1 LTQNNPSGSNLVVAK
16 LALSTISRLAALAL
30 ALAPAAAAPFAGRF
44 FSGEGSGDALEWLQA
59 LDTARGQLQPSPILQ
74 DVTQLYLAEWNGFVE
89 GPTWGAWWT
98 QNSYGTTLA
107 ALPFLPEPQRS
118 FVRNA
123 NFMWF
128 LWEGNGT
135 RVGLDDP
142 NPAPDGCLCDAA
154 MPTGAYYKQGDG
166 NVAIHDWALE
176 ETLSGVI
183 MQAEQLL
190 VERDAAAA
198 ESVYLPLFNRT
209 LNLIE
214 SRREPALDL
223 FFSGDASNLLAPS
236 YGAFLL
242 DNGTRVPAF
251 LTGMS
256 VSYVAALD
264 RVIEL
269 ELLVAAADPAS
280 PWAAAAALHGARRAS
295 ALSGLARLLEPAGQY
310 FVKWLDPN
318 GTMHGVLGQARHGYI
333 EAVSNHDAVALGV
346 AERVQSGLDEK
357 IMASL
362 LGDGVPA
369 NPKTGGPGLRPF
381 GLVVTNAGGLDDM
394 EYDDSSWLWSFGT
407 WVNGGEWATCEARM
421 MLAYFRTG
429 RLDFALDSWRALMGF
444 ASIFRMD
451 SPLVEWGSAVY
462 QPDDPINIVY
472 DMFAIGAAL
481 LRGLWSPQY
490 SATQLT
496 LTPHVPGNV
505 TLINSTVPLLFGH
518 NRIFVSASGN
528 ASAPISCVTLQ
539 GVGAAAAWPH
549 FDATTVTIPFDGLD
563 ARTDNFSVVI
573 IFGGSGACPPVALA
587 EELGSEA
594 AAAAAT
600 APAPLSATTPV
611 PLHAQSRAAA
621 ARALRAIAPQDAL
634 LWLDASALALADG
647 ARVAAWPDARGSGD
661 GASQTSPA
669 LQPTFRKAAMN
680 GLPAVDFDGNA
691 TFLGGSLAL
700 PPQSTVVA
708 VFSDRGT
715 QNLCCTGIFFSAPGC
730 AGMGTKTNGQ
740 GGTAI
745 MIDWSGSGDTGQ
757 DDVTGRQVVGAV
769 LYNASGGFSFA
780 DGCAQSVDSGVDIPA
795 PGGTSFMVGSRGN
808 EDARFFNGTISEMLV
823 FARALNDT
831 ERQSVEAYLA
841 TKWPR
846 AGKPLSCAPA
856 PPNCTLPP
864 ALAASAARLGRFV
877 DAMRGVGRFADSMYE
892 LAHALLALDS
902 LAAWQARCAGL
913 GDGSIAPL
921 ASAASEKA
929 ADASYVASATNL
941 AAGLAAALQAYSGS
955 ADSRKALIFQLWTGS
970 AEPEPAPA
978 PELELAPELAPELAL
993 EPAPACRDRFLWP
1006 FAETSIWNAA
1016 IGSNAIYVDAG
1027 IYSLVDPLRALPVEI
1042 HNDQDWLIRASP
1054 SDPNVTW
1061 LDDSGEFPGGCS
1073 ATGKAAPQTLPI
1085 PPSLVTDCVA
1095 NNNGA
1100 GLLLP
1105 DNRTLVQMQPLY
1117 IPKAGGP
1124 IVAWYHSG
1132 APQPFPW
1139 EIDILGDGALGAHG
1153 GSGLSSFGGTVR
1165 LGELLPGAAPIAH
1178 ALKLELWAHG
1188 YYFFNWTSRN
1198 YSSCYTWPA
1207 VGCDS
1212 YWDDTDGPG
1221 YNGTNPLVKPGALL
1235 AVPPARAAALL
1246 ASLATA
1252 PARQIAQALV
1262 DYGGYLVDDTG
1273 SQEGGAAICMESGV
1287 NAEVE
1292 ATYGYSVRIENPL
1305 KAGGNGAALYADLV
1319 KVFQALSVVANN
1331 GPESIGGGGTPR
1343 RPPPPPICGA

>member
-1 LTQNNPSGSNLVVAK
+1 MRLIALV
-16 LALSTISRLAALAL
+16 AALAS
-30 ALAPAAAAPFAGRF
+30 AAAAPFAGRF
-44 FSGEGSGDALEWLQA
+44 FSGEGDGDAVEWLQA

-98 QNSYGTTLA
+98 QNSYGTSLA

-118 FVRNA
+118 FIRNA

-128 LWEGNGT
+128 EWEGNGT

-142 NPAPDGCLCDAA
+142 HPAPDGCLCDAA

-166 NVAIHDWALE
+166 NVPIHDWALE

-198 ESVYLPLFNRT
+198 ADVYLPLFNRT

-236 YGAFLL
+236 YGAWLL
-242 DNGTRVPAF
+242 DNGTRLPAF

-269 ELLVAAADPAS
+269 ELLVSAAYPLS
-280 PWAAAAALHGARRAS
+280 PWAAAAALHGQRRAS
-295 ALSGLARLLEPAGQY
+295 ALTGLARLLEPAGRY
-310 FVKWLDPN
+310 FVKSLDPN

-346 AERVQSGLDEK
+346 AERVQPGLDEK

-381 GLVVTNAGGLDDM
+381 GLVITNAGGLDDM

-462 QPDDPINIVY
+462 QPNDPINIVY

-481 LRGLWSPQY
+481 IRGIWSPVY
-490 SATQLT
+490 SATQLV

-505 TLINSTVPLLFGH
+505 SRINSTVPLLFGR
-518 NRIFVSASGN
+518 NRIFVSAAGN
-528 ASAPISCVTLQ
+528 SSAPISCVTLQ
-539 GVGAAAAWPH
+539 GVGAAAAWPQ
-549 FDATTVTIPFDGLD
+549 FDALSVTLPYDALD
-563 ARTDNFSVVI
+563 VRTDNFSVVI
-573 IFGGSGACPPVALA
+573 FFGGSGACPAP
-587 EELGSEA
+587 EEGLL
-594 AAAAAT
+594 
-600 APAPLSATTPV
+600 APASAPPAPAAVSATPA

-634 LWLDASALALADG
+634 LWFDASTLTLADG
-647 ARVAAWPDARGSGD
+647 ERVAAWPDARGAGA
-661 GASQTSPA
+661 GASQAAPT
-669 LQPTFRKAAMN
+669 LQPVFRKAAMN

-691 TFLGGSLAL
+691 TFLDGAVAL
-700 PPQSTVVA
+700 PPQSTIVA

-715 QNLCCTGIFFSAPGC
+715 QNLCCTGIFYSAPGC
-730 AGMGTKTNGQ
+730 AGMGTKTDGN
-740 GGTAI
+740 GGTAM

-757 DDVTGRQVVGAV
+757 DDITGRQVVGAV
-769 LYNASGGFSFA
+769 LYNGSGGFSFA
-780 DGCAQSVDSGVDIPA
+780 DGCAQSVDAGVVIPA
-795 PGGTSFMVGSRGN
+795 PGGTSFMVGSRGD

-831 ERQSVEAYLA
+831 ERGNVEAYLS

-846 AGKPLSCAPA
+846 AGKPLSCSPQ

-864 ALAASAARLGRFV
+864 ALAASSARLGRFV
-877 DAMRGVGRFADSMYE
+877 DAMRSVGRFADSMYE

-913 GDGSIAPL
+913 NDGSIAPL

-929 ADASYVASATNL
+929 ADASYVSSATNL
-941 AAGLAAALQAYSGS
+941 AAGLAAALEAYAGS
-955 ADSRKALIFQLWTGS
+955 ADSRKALIFQLWTNS
-970 AEPEPAPA
+970 AVASVEQPAAALSAARPA
-978 PELELAPELAPELAL
+978 EAPVAA
-993 EPAPACRDRFLWP
+993 ACRDRFLWP
-1006 FAETSIWNAA
+1006 FAATSIWNTP
-1016 IGSNAIYVDAG
+1016 IGSLAIYVDAG
-1027 IYSLVDPLRALPVEI
+1027 IYSLVDPLRALPSEI

-1054 SDPNVTW
+1054 SDPLVMW
-1061 LDDSGEFPGGCS
+1061 IDDSGNFPGGCS
-1073 ATGKAAPQTLPI
+1073 ATGKAAPQMLPI
-1085 PPSLVTDCVA
+1085 PPTLATDCVA

-1124 IVAWYHSG
+1124 VIAWYHTG

-1153 GSGLSSFGGTVR
+1153 GSGLSSFGGAVR

-1178 ALKLELWAHG
+1178 ALKLELWAHA
-1188 YYFFNWTSRN
+1188 YYFYNW
-1198 YSSCYTWPA
+1198 SSSEYASCFTWPA

-1212 YWDDTDGPG
+1212 YWDNTQGDG
-1221 YNGTNPLVKPGALL
+1221 YNGTNPFLKPGALL

-1262 DYGGYLVDDTG
+1262 DFGGYLVDDTG
-1273 SQEGGAAICMESGV
+1273 SQRGGAAICMESGV

-1292 ATYGYSVRIENPL
+1292 AAYGYSVRIENPL
-1305 KAGGNGAALYADLV
+1305 MAGGNGAALYADLV
-1319 KVFQALSVVANN
+1319 KVFQALSVVVNN
-1331 GPESIGGGGTPR
+1331 GPASIGGGGTPR
-1343 RPPPPPICGA
+1343 APPPPPICA